1 MKDHATRLFTDESLI
16 RATHWAVFTLGAL
29 SLTISVCGT
38 LYTAFFA

>member
-1 MKDHATRLFTDESLI
+1 MKDHATRLVTDESLI
-16 RATHWAVFTLGAL
+16 RAPHWAASTLGPL